1 MIRILTVDDEELILN
16 TTCNYVE
23 QHFDAEVFRAKSGFE
38 ALDLLRRMRFDVVIT
53 DVSMPLMDGIE
64 LMRNVKRVW
73 PQCYVIILTVYDRFD
88 YAYEATKFDQ
98 VDYVLKSDGTQAL
111 HSSLQKAIEWIEEEK
126 RKEQMFSRLGQQLEI
141 LKPQMQA
148 EAIQRILNKPEE
160 MSSREE
166 FRALGLEID
175 PERSVL
181 LMLGALD
188 AEHQSH
194 TAIYLSGLSET
205 LHRFLVGRGLRLQL
219 VQMGSEILGLAQA
232 DGEIPDNEA
241 LVFIGDAFERCI
253 ESMEHNNG
261 IRMAAAVGE
270 GFVPWNEVPPVYN
283 QLVYALEDLRNTAV
297 LKVGVGSG
305 FAPRRRYD
313 CISPENIDLLWQ
325 YIRAENAAQFRSTL
339 ADLLA
344 PLEEVSSI
352 DALQPFAEA
361 YALNYLYIKA
371 SRIMQPETDA
381 TSQLVS
387 AAQPFGNTGMSG
399 SEWVQSVLCA
409 FDELFS
415 RRIAV
420 DASNASQLVARID
433 DYILT
438 HYSEDIHL
446 STIAETFHYSPS
458 YISRLYKEQTG
469 KNLSGGINSVRI
481 NAARKLLLS
490 TTLPVNEIGRR
501 CGFYS
506 NKYFMQSFK
515 KATGQTPSQLRQKN

>member
-1 MIRILTVDDEELILN
+1 M
-16 TTCNYVE
+16 E
-23 QHFDAEVFRAKSGFE
+23 QHFDAEVFRANSGFE

-111 HSSLQKAIEWIEEEK
+111 HSSLQKAIEWIDEEK

-148 EAIQRILNKPEE
+148 EVIQRILNRPDDLPSK
-160 MSSREE
+160 EE
-166 FRALGLEID
+166 FHALGLEID
-175 PERSVL
+175 PAKPVL
-181 LMLGALD
+181 LMLAALD
-188 AEHQSH
+188 ADHQSR

-205 LHRFLVGRGLRLQL
+205 LRRLLAGRGLGLQL
-219 VQMGSEILGLAQA
+219 VQMGGEILGLAQVN
-232 DGEIPDNEA
+232 GENPENEA

-253 ESMEHNNG
+253 EAMEHNHG
-261 IRMAAAVGE
+261 IRMATAVGE
-270 GFVPWNEVPPVYN
+270 GFVPWNEASSVYHH
-283 QLVYALEDLRNTAV
+283 LVYALEDLRNTAA
-297 LKVGVGSG
+297 LQVGVGSG
-305 FAPRRRYD
+305 FLPKRRYD

-339 ADLLA
+339 TDLLA
-344 PLEEVSSI
+344 PLEEVSGM

-371 SRIMQPETDA
+371 FQIMQPESD
-381 TSQLVS
+381 V
-387 AAQPFGNTGMSG
+387 AAQPFGSAGMSG
-399 SEWVQSVLCA
+399 SEWVQSVLSA

-420 DASNASQLVARID
+420 DASNANQLVARID
-433 DYILT
+433 EYILA

-458 YISRLYKEQTG
+458 YLSRLYKEQTG

-481 NAARKLLLS
+481 NAAKKLLSS
-490 TTLPVNEIGRR
+490 TSLPVNEIGRR

-506 NKYFMQSFK
+506 NKYFMQIFK
-515 KATGQTPSQLRQKN
+515 KVTGQTPSQLRQKN